1 MARHPEIQYVRFYT
15 DGSSARKPAPV
26 AAFTTIKLPKIKK
39 HKKITLR
46 IDPIAL
52 AGIVMAAV
60 MLVLMAV
67 GVAQLSSTRTQLQTM
82 SAYVD
87 TLQDENTSLKN
98 QFAQN
103 CDLEEVQRT
112 ALALGLVPMDQV
124 RHVSIR
130 VPDIPQQETGSGT
143 WERFYTFLTGL
154 FA

>member
-1 MARHPEIQYVRFYT
+1 MARHPEIQYVCFYT
-15 DGSSARKPAPV
+15 DGSAARKPAQFAPIK
-26 AAFTTIKLPKIKK
+26 TIKLPKIKK

-52 AGIVMAAV
+52 AGIAMAAV

-67 GVAQLSSTRTQLQTM
+67 GVARLSSTREQLQTM

-87 TLQDENTSLKN
+87 TLQQENTSL
-98 QFAQN
+98 QN
-103 CDLEEVQRT
+103 EFSQNFDLEEVQRT
-112 ALALGLVPMDQV
+112 ALALGLVPKDEV

-130 VPDIPQQETGSGT
+130 VPEVPQQEIESGT